1 MKIVNISD
9 MNRFFTDQIRESST
23 QSNTSIEKQAPLEG
37 VTLRERTFKGQNI
50 GVLFEGEL
58 EDLSDLCLKIFV
70 NQKLK
75 FVSPTGVFAIKQYQ
89 SPRIVRKGWFLT
101 TIMIDKQRLIFKDQ
115 KELERFKG
123 FITQLRDCT
132 RVEEMFIDLCFSY
145 LKKHVKK
152 HKECVDISK

>member
-1 MKIVNISD
+1 MRVINISD
-9 MNRFFTDQIRESST
+9 MNSFFCEQIRELNA
-23 QSNTSIEKQAPLEG
+23 QSNTSKKKQTPLES
-37 VTLRERTFKGQNI
+37 VSLRERMFKGQDI
-50 GVLFEGEL
+50 RLLFEGEQ

-89 SPRIVRKGWFLT
+89 SPKIVRKGWFLT

-123 FITQLRDCT
+123 FITQLRDCI
-132 RVEEMFIDLCFSY
+132 RVEEMFIDLCFSH